1 MDNIELIQ
9 KEGYSILKPKE
20 GYVLYRDGEIFPQ
33 IILGKNATINSYE
46 VIQDE
51 NYKEIIEQNN
61 QTDELDI
68 LKNQRIT
75 LNKNNLNYY
84 LETHPIES
92 DCHNGVISKY
102 NCTLTKQQLLMSNI
116 MFYQLEIA
124 QGKNPIVKWNSTTN
138 VCEEWKISEMIQ
150 LAIEMKNFVEPLIE
164 KQQKTEIE
172 IRNAKTKEEIL
183 SIDVD
188 F

>member
-1 MDNIELIQ
+1 MENMELIK
-9 KEGYSILKPKE
+9 KEGYNILIPKE
-20 GYVLYRDGEIFPQ
+20 GYVLYKDGEIFSEV
-33 IILGKNATINSYE
+33 ILGINATTNSYE
-46 VIQDE
+46 AIQDE
-51 NYKEIIEQNN
+51 NYQTIVNQNN
-61 QTDELDI
+61 ETDELEI

-92 DCHNGVISKY
+92 NCHNGVISKY
-102 NCTLTKQQLLMSNI
+102 NCTLIKQQLLMSNI

-124 QGKNPIVKWNSTTN
+124 QGKNPIIKWNSTTN

-150 LAIEMKNFVEPLIE
+150 LAIEMKKFVEPLIE
-164 KQQKTEIE
+164 KQQKTEIK